1 MTQEWR
7 ATWQEGVSGRE
18 LLSAVAVHDRFG
30 IVLTGS
36 SEAESARGA
45 LTVYYALEGALR
57 WSDFC
62 TEATSGESLLF
73 GSDGGVFVGCYTQE
87 PTMTHLLRYDSQG
100 RRVWRAVWE
109 GVNRYVQ
116 TTHLLPAPAGGVYAL
131 GTFAPGDWETSDDP
145 RPAFVRRHAAD
156 GAVLWTRL
164 LANREANEQGEFR
177 ACLLGEGHTVYAL
190 LARSV
195 RGQPT
200 PTATLLALAP
210 DGKTRWTRRVPIAPA
225 SQAALH
231 WLAPNRLTLATL
243 EPSGRRSVVRL
254 RAFDPQR
261 GAPLWTRACPEGS
274 DYFAAATTDT
284 GNLLVALLTER
295 GERRMLVVRAC
306 DPKGQ
311 WRWTRTIPAP
321 TRYFW
326 MTTAR
331 GAVSVWFVENLSRSI
346 DDSELRR
353 LWLYRLDSGGRII
366 ERRSWQPAQKRLS
379 ALFRVGTTP
388 KQLVLCGGGS
398 DFTVASFAPDLTL
411 QWAQRYDHRA
421 PGTNLFPSIALPDG
435 AGGAFVSGVRD
446 RRTYPATPNA
456 WVARFNAT
464 GQLAWGEITE
474 EPFAYPLALARAP
487 EGGLYGAGWR
497 THADAALVVF
507 RWNQS
512 GKRLWTRTLEKQPSD
527 LEAPSL
533 VALCAA
539 PQQGLYLLTTVW
551 REVSAQDWLLM
562 RLDAD
567 GRVVWRRVFNGVD
580 NGADTAFALCADA
593 DGNLYAAGL
602 TTRVR
607 GEPKLALLSYDAAG
621 KLRWSLERASP
632 FSNPEQPRAL
642 TMALACGVDGT
653 LHLLVAQQQDAQ
665 QASLCV
671 YRYRSDGAPAGET
684 ELPTVRHRVRTH
696 FSGCLA
702 PDGALWLPTFEE
714 EHQVIGE
721 NALLRLK
728 AALHHYAPDG
738 TLKRELPV
746 IVEQAEIV
754 SVQAVA
760 WEDARALVV
769 ALTARLPIDSTRSVP
784 TTRHHWALVKYHV
797 DSDRR

>member
-1 MTQEWR
+1 MTHAWQ

-18 LLSAVAVHDRFG
+18 SLRAVAVHDRFG
-30 IVLTGS
+30 IALTGS

-45 LTVYYALEGALR
+45 LTVHYALEGVLR
-57 WSDFC
+57 WSDFY
-62 TEATSGESLLF
+62 TEAMSGESLLF

-87 PTMTHLLRYDSQG
+87 PPMTYLLHYDSQG

-109 GVNRYVQ
+109 GVNGYVR
-116 TTHLLPAPAGGVYAL
+116 TTHLLTAPAGGVYAL
-131 GTFAPGDWETSDDP
+131 GTFVPGDWETRDDP

-164 LANREANEQGEFR
+164 LANREASEQGEFR

-190 LARSV
+190 LTRSV
-195 RGQPT
+195 RGQPA

-243 EPSGRRSVVRL
+243 EPSGRRYVVRL

-261 GAPLWTRACPEGS
+261 GAPLWTRACPENIAS
-274 DYFAAATTDT
+274 FATATTDAGT
-284 GNLLVALLTER
+284 LLVALLTER

-321 TRYFW
+321 TPYFW

-331 GAVSVWFVENLSRSI
+331 GAVYVWFIERLSRSL
-346 DDSELRR
+346 DDEGLRR

-366 ERRSWQPAQKRLS
+366 ERRSWQPAQERFG
-379 ALFRVGTTP
+379 APFLFESTP

-421 PGTNLFPSIALPDG
+421 PGTSLFPSVVLPDG
-435 AGGAFVSGVRD
+435 AGGAFVSGVRN
-446 RRTYPATPNA
+446 RRTYPAMPTA
-456 WVARFNAT
+456 WVARFNAA
-464 GQLAWGEITE
+464 GQLAWGEIIE
-474 EPFAYPLALARAP
+474 EPFGYPLALARAP
-487 EGGLYGAGWR
+487 EGGLYSAGWQM
-497 THADAALVVF
+497 HAGSALMVS
-507 RWNQS
+507 RWDQS
-512 GKRLWTRTLEKQPSD
+512 GKRLWTRTLERLPDDTES
-527 LEAPSL
+527 PSL
-533 VALCAA
+533 VALCAD

-607 GEPKLALLSYDAAG
+607 GGQQIALLSYDPAG
-621 KLRWSLERASP
+621 RLRWSHERALP
-632 FSNPEQPRAL
+632 FSDSELPRAMTL
-642 TMALACGVDGT
+642 GLDADGT

-665 QASLCV
+665 QASLRV
-671 YRYRSDGAPAGET
+671 YRYRSDGAPTGET
-684 ELPTVRHRVRTH
+684 EFPAVRHRVRPH

-714 EHQVIGE
+714 AHQVIGE
-721 NALLRLK
+721 DAPLRLK

-738 TLKRELPV
+738 ILLRELPV
-746 IVEQAEIV
+746 IVEQAQIF

-760 WEDARALVV
+760 CDDTGALFV
-769 ALTARLPIDSTRSVP
+769 ALTARLPVDTTRTAP
-784 TTRHHWALVKYHV
+784 TTRHHWALVKYAV